1 MSKKI
6 PLSCPSGKD
15 KTITFHRFPHHIW
28 HDHNYSLHE
37 RVILCRVWSFQNST
51 PPLECYLSFEQWA
64 QELACTRRH
73 AINVLN
79 RLVEK
84 NQLVKESRGLQ
95 TNIWRLV
102 NTVHYQTVDSEY
114 SSLSIVN
121 TVHHNSE
128 YSSLSIVNTVHPRR
142 SLEDHKEDHLEDQ
155 VVADAPLPTETELK
169 NSLIDLEPVKEP
181 VDTLA
186 EPEPSDV
193 THPPRD
199 SAPPLPKKKKAR
211 IKEPQSL
218 CPAPS
223 VWLTPERMEKL
234 KANAREVPQWAEL
247 SDPNLETAI
256 RNLSYEMHTWSEGKG
271 IKRPGWEL
279 TFKKW
284 LPNNA
289 PRFFEDKQSTEAT
302 KRDKARSLFDRLVT
316 AASDGPQFHGA
327 FQKLPTLAMLYDSDE
342 AITNYR
348 EQLKP
353 LKKGTKDYEMTE
365 AVFVKRFLDKALQC
379 QK

>member
-1 MSKKI
+1 
-6 PLSCPSGKD
+6 
-15 KTITFHRFPHHIW
+15 
-28 HDHNYSLHE
+28 
-37 RVILCRVWSFQNST
+37 
-51 PPLECYLSFEQWA
+51 
-64 QELACTRRH
+64 
-73 AINVLN
+73 
-79 RLVEK
+79 
-84 NQLVKESRGLQ
+84 
-95 TNIWRLV
+95 
-102 NTVHYQTVDSEY
+102 
-114 SSLSIVN
+114 
-121 TVHHNSE
+121 
-128 YSSLSIVNTVHPRR
+128 
-142 SLEDHKEDHLEDQ
+142 
-155 VVADAPLPTETELK
+155 
-169 NSLIDLEPVKEP
+169 
-181 VDTLA
+181 
-186 EPEPSDV
+186 
-193 THPPRD
+193 
-199 SAPPLPKKKKAR
+199 
-211 IKEPQSL
+211 
-218 CPAPS
+218 
-223 VWLTPERMEKL
+223 MEKL
-234 KANAREVPQWAEL
+234 KANAREVPEWAEL

-256 RNLSYEMHTWSEGKG
+256 KNLSYEMHTWSEGKG

-327 FQKLPTLAMLYDSDE
+327 FRKLPTLAMLYDSDE